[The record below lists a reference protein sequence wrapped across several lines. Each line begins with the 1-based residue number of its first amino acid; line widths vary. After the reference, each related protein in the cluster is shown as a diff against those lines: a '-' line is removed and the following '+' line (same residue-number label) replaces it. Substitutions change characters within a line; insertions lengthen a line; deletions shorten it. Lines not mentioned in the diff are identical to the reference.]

1 MTYLSQSQNRYC
13 SSICIFLTD
22 KIDTAVPSA
31 SFSQTK
37 PILQFRLQIYKFDLL
52 ISGLENIFSARVHD
66 CGPILLKASS
76 LSIPLL

>member
-1 MTYLSQSQNRYC
+1 LMVHIREHYP
-13 SSICIFLTD
+13 IFTNDL
-22 KIDTAVPSA
+22 

-37 PILQFRLQIYKFDLL
+37 PILQFHLHIYKFGLL
-52 ISGLENIFSARVHD
+52 ISGLEHTFSARVHD